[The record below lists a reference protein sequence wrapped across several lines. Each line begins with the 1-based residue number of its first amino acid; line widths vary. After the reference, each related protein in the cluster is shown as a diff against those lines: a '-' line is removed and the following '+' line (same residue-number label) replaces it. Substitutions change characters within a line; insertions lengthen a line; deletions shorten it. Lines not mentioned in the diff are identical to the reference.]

1 MNIMTIKKPSLFN
14 KLKLAGILLLCY
26 ISLPLTSIC
35 NAAYQN
41 NASGWCNDA
50 DMEDKPLFD
59 NNNNPIMDPSNP
71 TVQLTV
77 RVPKSGVQCCGDGY
91 LNLNAGEECD
101 LGLSRNGLDE
111 NNSTTGT
118 SGTPDNVQDYGC
130 SKDCKI
136 NKSAGWRCNSN
147 CTEFANIHKEMT
159 DLYREIIEHINNN
172 NGECF
177 DSANIASLK
186 CQAIVSTFDA
196 FKSANKHVGLCNTI
210 KDALVAAGKNYTNI
224 PDFNYPTKNI
234 KIDVNF
240 TNCNKLSCAVQPEST
255 TW

>member
-1 MNIMTIKKPSLFN
+1 MTIKKPSLFN

-111 NNSTTGT
+111 N
-118 SGTPDNVQDYGC
+118 
-130 SKDCKI
+130 
-136 NKSAGWRCNSN
+136 
-147 CTEFANIHKEMT
+147 
-159 DLYREIIEHINNN
+159 
-172 NGECF
+172 
-177 DSANIASLK
+177 
-186 CQAIVSTFDA
+186 
-196 FKSANKHVGLCNTI
+196 
-210 KDALVAAGKNYTNI
+210 KDARILIKKQIYKQDNNPIMEDCECYTCKNYTRSYLHFLFKSNQVAYTRLACI
-224 PDFNYPTKNI
+224 HNVAVMQMVCDKMRE
-234 KIDVNF
+234 KILED
-240 TNCNKLSCAVQPEST
+240 
-255 TW
+255 